1 MELAKQ
7 FNVVKKSIPKRSSQR
22 KVEWQGEGE
31 ILGWEMS
38 DIILGT
44 YFKEKFSDILET
56 SKYFIYLSLW
66 EYTEE
71 YDEEKS
77 KFIGDYD
84 KNGYPKSGKNS
95 ISILWVKFN
104 KHAIL
109 YPEKLTDKPY
119 TIDKNEKYYKNFIEP
134 YKSSKKRFH
143 FFDITC
149 VLPINKNFKWR
160 ETQYHSISAVYD
172 SNSKIIDFV
181 DTNSQTY
188 TFTVKFK
195 RYFKSI
201 FDDIYGKGNYTTKYS
216 QDYLQFGRIYQY
228 CYQDQHYNELLKDF
242 IVDGPCVIF
251 TLWFLELRLSNPDL
265 SRKQIINLLSEKTQ
279 KEINWWGGKELY
291 LCDIILRYGLFV
303 HNYTKDYT
311 VDSVNDK
318 LVIKRKGKI
327 LKSGKYFVAFAG
339 FLSSIVFYNYYL
351 KNLKNR

>member
-22 KVEWQGEGE
+22 KVKWQGEM
-31 ILGWEMS
+31 ISWEMS
-38 DIILGT
+38 DIMLGT

-56 SKYFIYLSLW
+56 SKYFLSISLW
-66 EYTEE
+66 D
-71 YDEEKS
+71 YDEKYEND

-84 KNGYPKSGKNS
+84 KYGYPRTGKTS

-104 KHAIL
+104 KVAVL
-109 YPEKLTDKPY
+109 YSEKLTDETY

-143 FFDITC
+143 FFNITC
-149 VLPINKNFKWR
+149 SLPINKNFKWKER
-160 ETQYHSISAVYD
+160 QFHSISAVYD
-172 SNSKIIDFV
+172 SSSKIIDFV
-181 DTNSQTY
+181 DTNRQTY

-216 QDYLQFGRIYQY
+216 QEYFQFGRIYQNCIY
-228 CYQDQHYNELLKDF
+228 DDQYNKLLEDF
-242 IVDGPCVIF
+242 IVNGPCAIF
-251 TLWFLELRLSNPDL
+251 TLWFLELRLSNPGL
-265 SRKQIINLLSEKTQ
+265 TRKQVIHFLYEKTQ
-279 KEINWWGGKELY
+279 KEINWWGDKEVY

-318 LVIKRKGKI
+318 LVIKRKGKVI
-327 LKSGKYFVAFAG
+327 KSGKYFVAFAG
-339 FLSSIVFYNYYL
+339 FLSSIAFYNYYL
-351 KNLKNR
+351 KNLK